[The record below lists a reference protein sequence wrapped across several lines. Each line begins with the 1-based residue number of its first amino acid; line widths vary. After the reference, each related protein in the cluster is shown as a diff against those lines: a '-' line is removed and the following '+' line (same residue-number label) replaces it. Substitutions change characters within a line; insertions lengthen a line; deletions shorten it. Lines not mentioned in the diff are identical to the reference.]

1 VPRSSDAVKAAI
13 KSAVDIVKLVG
24 DYGLSLHRAGSRYKA
39 TCPWHDDRHPSLE
52 VNPDRQTFKC
62 WVCNIG
68 GDVFEFVQKMD
79 RVEFPEALRTL
90 AERAGVALDDPGTS
104 RREEG
109 PSRADLRE
117 VLAWAEGLF
126 AKALERDASARAYIE
141 GRGLTAETAARFR
154 LGYAPDDPSWLF
166 EEARRK
172 GYSKDLLE
180 KTGLA
185 SSAEDSPGRVHA
197 RFRGRLIF
205 PIHDDRGRPVGFGGR
220 ILPEAERAA
229 SSRGFRVAKYVNSP
243 ETTLFQKRRLV
254 YAADLARAACR
265 EAGWVA
271 VMEGYTDVMAAHQ
284 VGLANVVATLGTAF
298 GDDHVPLLR
307 RLADRACLVYDGDE
321 AGQSAAERALEIFLG
336 HELDV
341 RVLSLPT
348 GLDPCDFLLSEGA
361 DAFRTRAEVAL
372 DPLAF
377 VLDRARARF
386 DLDSIDGARQASEW
400 VLGVLARVPPSSPGS
415 AQDVALNKALD
426 KLSVALRLPVASLRA
441 RLKSLRRPARV
452 KAGSKGDAADVGRD
466 ASPAPAPAELLRAM
480 DPIDREFAAV
490 VVGRPDLV
498 ASLVIRVPPALIRD
512 DVARMILDAAY
523 EIHGRGETPG
533 FEALRD
539 DLEDPRARAVL
550 EHLNDLQEGLQRP
563 EPQPLGEVQFP
574 IGTWE
579 ARLEDLLAL
588 FAERE
593 RLARLQDLKQALDET
608 DKQTEPDAYRALQLE
623 YRRLLTQRA
632 GTSNKKHT
640 RPDPT
645 YRA

>member
-1 VPRSSDAVKAAI
+1 MPRSFDAAKSAI
-13 KSAVDIVKLVG
+13 KSAVDIVRLVG
-24 DYGLSLHRAGSRYKA
+24 DYGLALHRAGSRYKA
-39 TCPWHDDRHPSLE
+39 ICPWHDDRHPSLE

-68 GDVFEFVQKMD
+68 GDVFEFVQRMD

-90 AERAGVALDDPGTS
+90 AERAGVTLEGPGAS
-104 RREEG
+104 RRAEG
-109 PSRADLRE
+109 PSQADLRG
-117 VLAWAEGLF
+117 VLVWAEELF
-126 AKALERDASARAYIE
+126 SKALERDEAARGYVE

-154 LGYAPDDPSWLF
+154 LGYAPDDPGWLF

-180 KTGLA
+180 KAGLA
-185 SSAEDSPGRVHA
+185 SSAEDASGRVHA

-205 PIHDDRGRPVGFGGR
+205 PIHDERGRPVGFGGR

-243 ETTLFQKRRLV
+243 ETPLFQKRRLV

-284 VGLANVVATLGTAF
+284 VGLTNVVATLGTAF

-321 AGQSAAERALEIFLG
+321 AGQSAAERALEVFLG

-341 RVLSLPT
+341 RVLSLPS

-361 DAFRTRAEVAL
+361 NAFRTLADEAR
-372 DPLAF
+372 DPLSF
-377 VLDRARARF
+377 ILGRARARF

-400 VLGVLARVPPSSPGS
+400 VLGVLARVPPSPPGS
-415 AQDVALNKALD
+415 AQDVALKKALD
-426 KLSVALRLPVASLRA
+426 KLSLALRLPVASLQA
-441 RLKSLRRPARV
+441 RLKSLRRPARR
-452 KAGSKGDAADVGRD
+452 KGATKEEV
-466 ASPAPAPAELLRAM
+466 PAPALDAAPTPPAIELARAM
-480 DPIDREFAAV
+480 DPIDREFVAA

-498 ASLVIRVPPALIRD
+498 ATLVVRVPPALIRD
-512 DVARMILDAAY
+512 DLARMILDAAY
-523 EIHGRGETPG
+523 EIHGRGEAPD
-533 FEALRD
+533 FEALKA
-539 DLEDPRARAVL
+539 DLEDPRALAVL
-550 EHLNDLQEGLQRP
+550 DHLNELQEGLGRP
-563 EPQPLGEVQFP
+563 EPQPLDEVQFP
-574 IGTWE
+574 IGSWE
-579 ARLEDLLAL
+579 TRLEDALAL

-593 RLARLQDLKQALDET
+593 RLARLRDLKQALDET
-608 DKQTEPDAYRALQLE
+608 DKLAEPDAHRALQLE

-632 GTSNKKHT
+632 GTS
-640 RPDPT
+640 R
-645 YRA
+645 